1 MASPLTIRTTPCG
14 EITIIQKDT
23 NPITIMLPSLGCVNC
38 HKLYE
43 IIAMLQS
50 NIKQPFKLQRFIHT
64 NNEIIWHFSRL
75 YKANYSFYNAKH
87 PYYKLLNN
95 NHTFGDCKCPNCCLQ
110 FYLQTN
116 YIFMEQRV
124 KHYYALMD
132 LHGPQHHYLI
142 LRKCSKVKRL
152 FIIIFGY
159 YCRRI
164 LETNA
169 LDTVCEQFATFL
181 ECCKWFTF
189 RHIEWILHSKLTRKY
204 IVQLYV
210 SYFRE
215 QQTGMQF
222 IFDAMF
228 IRINE
233 YSVKYKMSYYKCSL
247 KHTKEMKLINK
258 YRIRYMGMID
268 YSKTDHWFYCLYYAN
283 GWEKLKKC
291 GNVKCKNN
299 TQPRKL
305 FICKGCKLIYYCSKK
320 CQKYAWN
327 RLDHQIHCYMSRGIL
342 RYQFEE
348 VITETC
354 N

>member
-1 MASPLTIRTTPCG
+1 MGDCNIVIPDVIEFSFAIPCF
-14 EITIIQKDT
+14 
-23 NPITIMLPSLGCVNC
+23 PCVNC

-43 IIAMLQS
+43 ILAILQLPIKPPMELKGIATGIDMEWRFQQKYNS
-50 NIKQPFKLQRFIHT
+50 YCKLG
-64 NNEIIWHFSRL
+64 EP
-75 YKANYSFYNAKH
+75 H
-87 PYYKLLNN
+87 PYTEAISGNKL
-95 NHTFGDCKCPNCCLQ
+95 FGGCKCSNCCLQ
-110 FYLQTN
+110 FYLQTKYN
-116 YIFMEQRV
+116 FMFRPIKSEKQ
-124 KHYYALMD
+124 KYYTALMD

-181 ECCKWFTF
+181 ECCKWFKF
-189 RHIEWILHSKLTRKY
+189 RHIKWILYSKLTRKY